1 MQFVKRSRA
10 HIDDIEKM
18 MMKINEMSSLFILI

>member
-1 MQFVKRSRA
+1 MQFVKSRA